1 MSGEERV
8 VQALVAKIRVLE
20 KRLSVTQGI
29 SNDNRTNLVDLFP
42 SKGVCLYNCLL
53 GDAYLALKNFRPNSR
68 IKGGSIDDACL
79 QAYAASMQCSSSCL
93 DMVDRKW
100 RSHAVTNKQCILLH
114 SMYPCTALRLLCIYS
129 WCNAQILICRDYK
142 KARQVADST
151 FNQASLHTNTIGPES
166 IQLLQRLRDDI
177 ILYQPKAA
185 DAEISGGSTRK
196 TEAKAMQE
204 TLTTKPA
211 RQTTAKDTSEQA
223 ATEIAAGGGSTEDVS
238 IHRREVAQCTLA
250 VRRVVSLPVPVQLD
264 VVSSASLIL
273 KALDKIFRTYVR
285 GTALPGHLSGGNTVD
300 FDGTTLTFRN
310 FILHGP
316 YISWKGFVHFLFD
329 FTVAAPPA
337 LNSRLGRSFL
347 SEVLGGNKSRL
358 PGGGE
363 TAANGDAVGRVAE
376 AGEAVAAPVTM
387 LEAAVCFVGMHS
399 AMLHIWL

>member
-1 MSGEERV
+1 
-8 VQALVAKIRVLE
+8 
-20 KRLSVTQGI
+20 
-29 SNDNRTNLVDLFP
+29 
-42 SKGVCLYNCLL
+42 
-53 GDAYLALKNFRPNSR
+53 
-68 IKGGSIDDACL
+68 
-79 QAYAASMQCSSSCL
+79 
-93 DMVDRKW
+93 
-100 RSHAVTNKQCILLH
+100 
-114 SMYPCTALRLLCIYS
+114 
-129 WCNAQILICRDYK
+129 
-142 KARQVADST
+142 
-151 FNQASLHTNTIGPES
+151 
-166 IQLLQRLRDDI
+166 
-177 ILYQPKAA
+177 
-185 DAEISGGSTRK
+185 
-196 TEAKAMQE
+196 
-204 TLTTKPA
+204 
-211 RQTTAKDTSEQA
+211 
-223 ATEIAAGGGSTEDVS
+223 
-238 IHRREVAQCTLA
+238 VAQCTLA

-387 LEAAVCFVGMHS
+387 LEAAVCFIGTHF
-399 AMLHIWL
+399 WQP